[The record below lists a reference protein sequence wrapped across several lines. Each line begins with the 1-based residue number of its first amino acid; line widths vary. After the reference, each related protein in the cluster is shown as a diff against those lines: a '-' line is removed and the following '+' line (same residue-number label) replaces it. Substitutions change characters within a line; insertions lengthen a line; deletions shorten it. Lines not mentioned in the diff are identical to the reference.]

1 MAKEGVIPNPHPG
14 WSFLSLSFSYLYFL
28 RLVVGVRLASTCPSV
43 PDLPTTRADD
53 PREGGGRGLT
63 HLDLKSTSL
72 YCSSSTT
79 VGSTSGS
86 GEDSSAT
93 MSPPRRHRSP
103 SAVLHPGA
111 AWRRLHADSPLQLG
125 GQL

>member
-14 WSFLSLSFSYLYFL
+14 WSLSSLSFFHHYFL
-28 RLVVGVRLASTCPSV
+28 RLVVSVRLASTCPSV
-43 PDLPTTRADD
+43 PDLPTARADD
-53 PREGGGRGLT
+53 PCEGGGGGLA

-72 YCSSSTT
+72 CLSSSTT
-79 VGSTSGS
+79 VGSTSGP
-86 GEDSSAT
+86 GEDSSAS
-93 MSPPRRHRSP
+93 MSPPRRHRPP

-111 AWRRLHADSPLQLG
+111 ARRRLHADSPLQPG